1 MSDIQ
6 VCEAC
11 HSGIASMIELI
22 EEKAS
27 AGKRERNKARNRTV
41 IIEAA
46 RRCFIEQGYDAVT
59 VRDII
64 GETDLA
70 SGTYYNYFP
79 DKASVFK
86 ALVEDSTVEM
96 NKRMHE
102 VRSNARALEEFL
114 YGAYLVA
121 FTTVAE
127 DPIFFAFILRNE
139 PVVRDFYEDT
149 VFGISI
155 ASLKSDIKDAIDR
168 QVLPDT
174 DVDYLAAA
182 FYGVGFEMSRIL
194 VSRDQ
199 KDPERAA
206 RMATD
211 ILLGGVASIKPD

>member
-1 MSDIQ
+1 MSKSAL
-6 VCEAC
+6 EAT
-11 HSGIASMIELI
+11 ASDEL
-22 EEKAS
+22 EA

-41 IIEAA
+41 ILEAA

-96 NKRMHE
+96 NQRMHE
-102 VRSNARALEEFL
+102 VRSNARTLEEFL
-114 YGAYLVA
+114 YNAYLVA

-155 ASLKSDIKDAIDR
+155 TALKADIKDAVVR
-168 QVLPDT
+168 GVLPMT
-174 DVDYLAAA
+174 DIEYLAAA
-182 FYGVGFEMSRIL
+182 FYGVGFEMSRSL
-194 VSRDQ
+194 VAREV
-199 KDPERAA
+199 KDPERVA
-206 RMATD
+206 RLATD
-211 ILLGGVASIKPD
+211 ILLGGVASIGQHGEK

>member
-1 MSDIQ
+1 MTILAF
-6 VCEAC
+6 EAAT
-11 HSGIASMIELI
+11 SPD
-22 EEKAS
+22 EEA
-27 AGKRERNKARNRTV
+27 AGKREKNKARNRAV

-96 NKRMHE
+96 NRRMHD
-102 VRSNARALEEFL
+102 VRSNARTLEEFL

-121 FTTVAE
+121 FNTVAE
-127 DPIFFAFILRNE
+127 DPVFFAFILRNE

-155 ASLKSDIKDAIDR
+155 NSLKRDITDAVER
-168 QVLPDT
+168 GVLPMT
-174 DVDYLAAA
+174 DIEYLSAA
-182 FYGVGFEMSRIL
+182 FYGVGYEMSRSL
-194 VSRDQ
+194 VSRDI

-206 RMATD
+206 RLATD
-211 ILLGGVASIKPD
+211 ILLGGVASIGKAS